1 MKIKRMMISWLAVML
16 VLGGVSGTALWA
28 QETTGTLRGVVTD
41 ATGGVIPGVTAVLV
55 SESGERRTLTTDAT
69 GNYVA
74 ALLRPGTYTLEL
86 SMKGFTTKKIEGVK
100 VALTEVRDLDV
111 ALEVSQTQET
121 VTVTANADIVQTSTP
136 TEGRVIEES
145 TIRQLPLPTRNFQQL
160 LTLSPGTVSSL
171 SNNTDLGRGDAT
183 ISVNGQRTT
192 SNDVRING
200 VDANSI
206 GTNST
211 PNIATPS
218 TDSLQEFKVQTSL
231 YDASGGRNSGG
242 AVAAITKSG
251 TNGFHGDLYE
261 FFRNR
266 VLNANDFFLNSA
278 HQPKPILTRNQFGA
292 TLGGPLKKDRTFFF
306 VSYQGTRERNGAS
319 LSNSISSAFIDPHLT
334 DSNRSKAGLA
344 TAFGL
349 PAAAISDVSVALLNA
364 KLPNGQFAIPSAATP
379 SGVTPISA
387 VSRFREDQFNI
398 NLDHRLSDRDSLSG
412 KFFFATN
419 PTFQALFSFAGLF
432 NANQLPGF
440 GGNLE
445 NEQRL
450 LSLDETHIFSPTLI
464 NVFRFGF
471 SRLRVTSTPEEPFT
485 NAQFGITNPIAGFF
499 PGMSTIGVVG
509 QWTIGSNAFAD
520 QSSRINMFQI
530 GDTVSLTHG
539 RHQLRIGGEARRAQ
553 VNFFFNAF
561 TRGQMNFASMPA
573 FLLGAGVGILGSGVN
588 NRALRTLDWSGFI
601 QDDFKVSERLT
612 LNFGVRYDLYGGAS
626 DIHGRLVNFIPSQ
639 FVGGSIA
646 SPAGPPNGFVQA
658 GNADP
663 GLPGVPKVDNTLIP
677 NDRNNFAPRFGF
689 AWQPFRGSHLA
700 IRGGYG
706 IYYDRTSTRVYNTS
720 FLNYPYYSV
729 AIAVA
734 KPFSSPFPALPAPT
748 QFPVSATIPSTL
760 PGFPPPFPAGIAGV
774 FYNPDYRTP
783 YVQQYNLNIQWEPL
797 KDYLLEVGYVGSK
810 GTKLLQVFSF
820 NQPIFTSAL
829 ALPVTPFSCGLA
841 VPCLSTQ
848 KNVTGGVQQVES
860 SGNAH
865 YDSLQVSLTKRFS
878 RGLQFLASYTYAN
891 SIDTYS
897 GSAINEVFNA
907 PGDQRNLGLNRGK
920 SDFIRTQRY
929 VTSLVYDLPPFA
941 DEGTKVGKYL
951 ANHWQI
957 SSIVTLQ
964 SGLPFSVIES
974 NGTSIISRANFAP
987 GGTAA
992 SAVTS
997 GSVNS
1002 RLNNYINLG
1011 SFASS
1016 QQFIG
1021 TPAAANPNFSLGEPF
1036 GTTGRNIFIGPDQRN
1051 MDFSIIKFFPMSEHR
1066 RVEFRTE
1073 FFNIFNTVNFAQPQ
1087 ANLSTPGTFGKILS
1101 TASGPRV
1108 IQFALKYSF

>member
-1 MKIKRMMISWLAVML
+1 MKVRTIIIFTMALIL
-16 VLGGVSGTALWA
+16 VCLGCTTTSLWA
-28 QETTGTLRGVVTD
+28 QTTGTLRGVVTD
-41 ATGGVIPGVTAVLV
+41 ATGAVIPGATVVLT
-55 SESGERRTLTTDAT
+55 SESGERRTVTTDAT

-74 ALLRPGTYTLEL
+74 GLLRPGIYTMEI
-86 SMKGFTTKKIEGVK
+86 SMKGFTTKKLEGIK
-100 VALTEVRDLDV
+100 VAVTEVRDLD
-111 ALEVSQTQET
+111 ARLEVSQTQET
-121 VTVTANADIVQTSTP
+121 VTVTANAEILQTSTP

-160 LTLSPGTVSSL
+160 LTLSPGTISSL
-171 SNNTDLGRGDAT
+171 SNNTELGRGDTT

-211 PNIATPS
+211 PNIATPA
-218 TDSLQEFKVQTSL
+218 TDSLQEFKVQTSM
-231 YDASGGRNSGG
+231 YDASMGRSAGGE
-242 AVAAITKSG
+242 VAAITKSG
-251 TNGFHGDLYE
+251 TNQYHGDVYE

-266 VLNANDFFLNSA
+266 ILNANDFFLNTA
-278 HQPKPILTRNQFGA
+278 GQPKPVLTRNQFGG
-292 TLGGPLKKDRTFFF
+292 TLGGPIIKDRTFFF

-334 DSNRSKAGLA
+334 DANRTKAGLGA
-344 TAFGL
+344 AFGL
-349 PAAAISDVSVALLNA
+349 PAAAVSDVAVALLNA
-364 KLPNGQFAIPSAATP
+364 KLPNGQFAIPSASTP
-379 SGVTPISA
+379 SGLTPISA
-387 VSRFREDQFNI
+387 VSQFREDQFNI
-398 NLDHRLSDRDSLSG
+398 NIDHRISDRDSFSG
-412 KFFFATN
+412 KFFYATN
-419 PTFQALFSFAGLF
+419 PTFQALYSFAGLF

-440 GGNLE
+440 GGTLQ

-450 LSLDETHIFSPTLI
+450 VSLDETHIFSPAVI

-471 SRLRVTSTPEEPFT
+471 SRLRVTSMPQEPFT
-485 NAQFGITNPIAGFF
+485 NAQFGITNPIGSFF
-499 PGMSTIGVVG
+499 PGMSTMGVTG

-520 QSSRINMFQI
+520 QSSRINLFQI

-539 RHQLRIGGEARRAQ
+539 RHQIRIGGEARRAE
-553 VNFFFNAF
+553 VNFYFNAYS
-561 TRGQMNFASMPA
+561 RGQMIFSSMPA
-573 FLLGAGVGILGSGVN
+573 FLLGVGVGILGSGVK
-588 NRALRTLDWSGFI
+588 NRALRTLDWAGFI
-601 QDDFKVSERLT
+601 QDDFKVTERFT
-612 LNFGVRYDLYGGAS
+612 LNVGLRYDLFGGAS

-639 FVGGSIA
+639 FAGGTIA
-646 SPAGPPNGFVQA
+646 SPLGPPNGFVQA

-663 GLPGVPKVDNTLIP
+663 GLPGVPKVDDTLIP
-677 NDRNNFAPRFGF
+677 NDKNNFAPRFGF
-689 AWQPFRGSHLA
+689 AWQPLHSSRVVV
-700 IRGGYG
+700 RGGYG

-734 KPFSSPFPALPAPT
+734 KPFSNPYPALPAPT
-748 QFPVSATIPSTL
+748 QFPVSTTIPSTL
-760 PGFPPPFPAGIAGV
+760 PGYPPPFPASIAGV
-774 FYNPDYRTP
+774 FYDPNFRTP
-783 YVQQYNLNIQWEPL
+783 YIQQYNLNIQWEPI

-810 GTKLLQVFSF
+810 GTKLLQVLSF
-820 NQPIFTSAL
+820 NQPIYTSTL
-829 ALPVTPFSCGLA
+829 ALPVTPYSCGLA
-841 VPCLSTQ
+841 VPCLSAQ
-848 KNVTGGVQQVES
+848 KNITGGVQQVQS

-878 RGLQFLASYTYAN
+878 KGLQFLSSYTFAN
-891 SIDTYS
+891 SIDDYS
-897 GSAINEVFNA
+897 GSAINELFNA
-907 PGDQRNLGLNRGK
+907 PGDQRNLTLDRGK
-920 SDFIRTQRY
+920 SDFIRSQRF
-929 VTSLVYDLPPFA
+929 VTSLVYDLPKFA

-951 ANHWQI
+951 TNHWQI
-957 SSIVTLQ
+957 ATIVTLQ

-974 NGTSIISRANFAP
+974 NGTSILSRANFAP
-987 GGTAA
+987 GATAA
-992 SAVTS
+992 TAVTS

-1016 QQFIG
+1016 QQYIG
-1021 TPAAANPNFSLGEPF
+1021 TTPNPNFNLAEPY

-1066 RVEFRTE
+1066 QLEFRTE
-1073 FFNIFNTVNFAQPQ
+1073 FFNIFNTVNFAPPQ
-1087 ANLSTPGTFGKILS
+1087 ANLATPSTFGKILS